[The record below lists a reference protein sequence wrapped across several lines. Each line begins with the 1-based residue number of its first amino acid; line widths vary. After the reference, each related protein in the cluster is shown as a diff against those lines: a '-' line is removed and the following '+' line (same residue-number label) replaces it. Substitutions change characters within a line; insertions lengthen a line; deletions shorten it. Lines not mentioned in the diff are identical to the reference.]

1 MKLFGPAKD
10 VALSWHRARCVDIE
24 RPSAH
29 RTFPKKSYHHLPISK
44 QIAWLSEW
52 WYCPG
57 CAHGGHA
64 SCLQL
69 WHGTSDSVSFTD
81 PSAKYSDGCCPSD
94 GCGHA
99 CLPGK
104 YSDELATARSEEL
117 GRAAV
122 DSSRARDSWQPG
134 SRGGSRRSSPGASVD
149 RSVKSD
155 TYDVP
160 QSKAVGMAREALNK
174 SGGGGILS
182 SSPGRTSNLGDKER
196 RKSVKFAKTD
206 RG

>member
-1 MKLFGPAKD
+1 MAPCPVCG
-10 VALSWHRARCVDIE
+10 HREAE
-24 RPSAH
+24 RPSFIPSETTPSA
-29 RTFPKKSYHHLPISK
+29 SDVESEM
-44 QIAWLSEW
+44 WLSEW
-52 WYCPG
+52 WYCLG

-69 WHGTSDSVSFTD
+69 WHGASEPVAAAD

-104 YSDELATARSEEL
+104 YRGETTTARSDEL

-122 DSSRARDSWQPG
+122 DSSRAREGPA
-134 SRGGSRRSSPGASVD
+134 SRGGSRRSSPGAPYE

-155 TYDVP
+155 INDVP

-174 SGGGGILS
+174 GGGGILS
-182 SSPGRTSNLGDKER
+182 SSPGRSSGVGDRER
-196 RKSVKFAKTD
+196 RKSVKFARTD
-206 RG
+206 R